1 MWLPRAPDGYVAIGC
16 VAVAAFEE
24 PAPDLV
30 YCVSARLTEETSF
43 IEQPVWT
50 APDSFPWSCYL
61 YQVQS
66 EALQFVALR
75 LRKEELHWKAM
86 RVSDQLAGSTSV

>member
-1 MWLPRAPDGYVAIGC
+1 MAIGC

-24 PAPDLV
+24 PAPDSV

-43 IEQPVWT
+43 IEQPVWA

-66 EALQFVALR
+66 ESLQFVALR
-75 LRKEELHWKAM
+75 LRKEESQWRAM
-86 RVSDQLAGSTSV
+86 LVLDHLAGSTSA